1 MPKLLAKNFDFEAL
15 INFMQ
20 ILKGL
25 YYENSD

>member
-1 MPKLLAKNFDFEAL
+1 LLAKNFDFEAL